1 MKKFGFK
8 KAVAVIAALVAG
20 VLPLAG
26 CSDSGDEFTYGEAEM
41 TTPFWVSDTMY
52 NEPVMLIKGEGD
64 ELAKGNLAFEP
75 KGKLHIT
82 SPLMDVV
89 YEEGVD
95 FTVSGRTITVT
106 ENTSMPW
113 LEESVLYGVDMPS
126 GRGLSTQ
133 PASEAGKA
141 KGYENV
147 LYTEGTFLIDNQ
159 VLVSYEY
166 DNTQF
171 DESVIPA
178 YQGDALPN
186 TVQKLQ
192 NKEKLTIVA
201 FGDSISTGCNST
213 GGGLYTVY
221 TDTSPGNSVYTPFN
235 RSPYTPTF
243 PEMFSTNLAGEY
255 GGETE
260 VFGAAMGGQTSDW
273 GVQQAANRVVN
284 PDVNY
289 TPDLVTITFGM
300 NDATLGV
307 DLDRFEANM
316 LKIIDDIRAKS
327 DKTVEFILIGTM
339 LANPDAVQ
347 CTNQE
352 EYWPVLEKVASQRE
366 GVAAVDMG
374 GMHAMFLENKSYWD
388 MTANGI
394 NHPNDFLIRM
404 YAMNLTATLVEY

>member
-1 MKKFGFK
+1 MKKFNFK
-8 KAVAVIAALVAG
+8 RIIAAVAAVVMG

-26 CSDSGDEFTYGEAEM
+26 CGGGEEEFNYGEAQM
-41 TTPFWVSDTMY
+41 TTPFWLSDTMY
-52 NEPVMLIKGEGD
+52 NEPVLLIKGEDD

-75 KGKLHIT
+75 KGELHIT
-82 SPLMDVV
+82 SPMMDKV

-113 LEESVLYGVDMPS
+113 LEEKVLYGIDMPE
-126 GRGLSTQ
+126 GKGLSTQ
-133 PASEAGKA
+133 PASEAGKE
-141 KGYENV
+141 KGYDNV

-159 VLVSYEY
+159 VLVSYAY
-166 DNTQF
+166 DQAEF
-171 DESVIPA
+171 DQSVIPA
-178 YQGDALPN
+178 YQGDVLTN

-192 NKEKLTIVA
+192 NGEKLTVIA
-201 FGDSISTGCNST
+201 YGDSISIGCNST

-221 TDTSPGNSVYTPFN
+221 DDTTPGNSFYIPFN
-235 RSPYTPTF
+235 RAPNTPTF
-243 PEMFSTNLAGEY
+243 PEMFCSNLANKY

-273 GVQQAANRVVN
+273 GALNAARRVVA
-284 PDVNY
+284 PDYNY

-307 DLDRFEANM
+307 PLDRFEQNM
-316 LKIIDDIRAKS
+316 LQIIDEIRAAS

-352 EYWPVLEKVASQRE
+352 DYWPVLQSVASQRE

-374 GMHAMFLENKSYWD
+374 AMHAMFLKNKNYWD
-388 MTANGI
+388 MIANGI